1 MQKKS
6 VLIAGRHS
14 TSISLED
21 EFFEALKN
29 IAQEQK
35 ISLNQLITKIDSER
49 KTENLSSALRL
60 YVLSYY
66 QRQLANFSKKSG

>member
-14 TSISLED
+14 TSISLEE
-21 EFFEALKN
+21 EFFSALKN

-35 ISLNQLITKIDSER
+35 ISLNQLITQIDSER
-49 KTENLSSALRL
+49 KTGNLSSALRL
-60 YVLSYY
+60 YVLFYY
-66 QRQLANFSKKSG
+66 QQQLANYAKKNG